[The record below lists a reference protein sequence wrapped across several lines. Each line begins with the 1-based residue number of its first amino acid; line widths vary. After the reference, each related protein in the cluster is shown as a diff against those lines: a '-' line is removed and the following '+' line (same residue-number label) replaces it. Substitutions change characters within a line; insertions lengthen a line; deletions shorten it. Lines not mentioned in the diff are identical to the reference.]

1 MFFLGMQS
9 EKNLE
14 GVDPSLVMCVRRAL
28 ALSTVDFSV
37 VDGLRTEAEQVVNVA
52 NGASR
57 TMHSYHLTGRAVD
70 LAPWVNGKRLWQTP
84 LAVQVAI
91 AMREAAAHFGLTL
104 TWGGVWDRRL
114 GQLDPTD
121 LMGEVGEYVARYQ
134 AARPANANGKKP
146 LPLFDPWHHQLEAA

>member
-1 MFFLGMQS
+1 MFFLGSHS
-9 EKNLE
+9 EKQLE
-14 GVDPSLVMCVRRAL
+14 GVAPALVMCVRRAIT
-28 ALSTVDFSV
+28 LSSVDFSV
-37 VDGLRTEAEQVVNVA
+37 VDGLRTEAEQIELVA
-52 NGASR
+52 HGASR

-70 LAPWVNGKRLWQTP
+70 LAPWVQGKQKWQTP

-91 AMREAAAHFGLTL
+91 AMRQAAAHFGSTL

-134 AARPANANGKKP
+134 AARPPNAAGKKP
-146 LPLFDPWHHQLEAA
+146 LPLFDPWHFQLETS